1 MYEYIHECTCFSSL
15 AQLMMQGM
23 PHGRKTVMARRRRQL
38 EKMLAAM
45 EDHEEEDSA
54 CFVALLRKID
64 RTKRHAYITHAYVLS
79 YITPPAILPS
89 FPSRNNLQES
99 FPTYGKTPFRHR
111 FPQ

>member
-1 MYEYIHECTCFSSL
+1 
-15 AQLMMQGM
+15 
-23 PHGRKTVMARRRRQL
+23 
-38 EKMLAAM
+38 MLAAM

-54 CFVALLRKID
+54 CFVALLSKID
-64 RTKRHAYITHAYVLS
+64 HTKKHAYITHAFVLS